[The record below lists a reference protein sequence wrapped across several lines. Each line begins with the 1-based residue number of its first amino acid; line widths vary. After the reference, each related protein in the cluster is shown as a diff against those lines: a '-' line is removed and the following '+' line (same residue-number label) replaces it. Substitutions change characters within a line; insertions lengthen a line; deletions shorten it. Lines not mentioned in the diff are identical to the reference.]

1 MVLHHAVEPTAMLE
15 EMAPIVRPGGMIVI
29 TDEVE
34 HPYEWMREEH
44 ADIWL
49 GFTSE
54 RVEGFFSE
62 AGLAD
67 YGYEPLGMQ

>member
-1 MVLHHAVEPTAMLE
+1 MVLHHAVEPATKLE
-15 EMAPIVRPGGMIVI
+15 EMARIVRPGGTILI

-34 HPYEWMREEH
+34 HPY
-44 ADIWL
+44 
-49 GFTSE
+49 
-54 RVEGFFSE
+54 FFSE

>member
-1 MVLHHAVEPTAMLE
+1 MVLHHAVEPATKLE
-15 EMAPIVRPGGMIVI
+15 EMARIVRPGGTILV

-34 HPYEWMREEH
+34 HPYEWMRE
-44 ADIWL
+44 D
-49 GFTSE
+49 
-54 RVEGFFSE
+54 